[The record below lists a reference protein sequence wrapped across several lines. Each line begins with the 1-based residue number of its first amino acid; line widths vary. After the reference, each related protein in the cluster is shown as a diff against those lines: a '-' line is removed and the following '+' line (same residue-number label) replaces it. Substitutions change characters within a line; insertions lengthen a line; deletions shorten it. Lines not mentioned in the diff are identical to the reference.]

1 MSAGKLK
8 EINMKNN
15 LFCILKVTEDGV
27 RSRVGSVS
35 INQRYGSSPTY
46 HGSPTPLRIPFI
58 KLGMTIIQV
67 SLSILWIP
75 FIQVGM
81 TIIWTP
87 IKQERLTIILIPKIT
102 YLWGDCGCHTESHD
116 HIISN
121 LPNMVHSARTVSS
134 EPWDRLARTDNC
146 STISSPSVHHQL
158 PAIIGTMVQSSQDSQ
173 LFNNV

>member
-15 LFCILKVTEDGV
+15 LFYILNVTEDGV
-27 RSRVGSVS
+27 RSGVGSGS

-46 HGSPTPLRIPFI
+46 HGSLTPLRIPFI
-58 KLGMTIIQV
+58 KLGITIIQV

-87 IKQERLTIILIPKIT
+87 IKQERLTIIWLPKIT
-102 YLWGDCGCHTESHD
+102 YL
-116 HIISN
+116 
-121 LPNMVHSARTVSS
+121 
-134 EPWDRLARTDNC
+134 
-146 STISSPSVHHQL
+146 
-158 PAIIGTMVQSSQDSQ
+158 
-173 LFNNV
+173 